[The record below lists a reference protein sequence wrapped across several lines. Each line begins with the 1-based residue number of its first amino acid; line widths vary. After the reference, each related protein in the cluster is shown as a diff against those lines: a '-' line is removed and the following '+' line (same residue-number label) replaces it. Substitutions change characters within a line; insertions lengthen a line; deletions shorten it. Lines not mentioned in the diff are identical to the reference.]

1 MKLFRVNYEEYLH
14 YEEFIEASSEEEAT
28 RIFKNSIQTL
38 DPTEGEVFSFDVVDT
53 SGKEERDVVEYINT
67 KPTTSKT
74 DKLA

>member
-1 MKLFRVNYEEYLH
+1 VKLFRVNYEEYLH